1 MKHKTMVA
9 TLAALAISAVAVG
22 DITPDGPE
30 TDKVSAAAC
39 VALWPDGQMPDRQA
53 EQVEPFLVWHTPRE
67 RTSDLCLIAVPGGG
81 YAQTSTGGTV
91 ASMARRFNEKGVTV
105 AVLRY
110 RTPRP
115 RGLPKHQSAWEDA
128 QRAIRIV
135 RGESAAR
142 GYSPDKIGMIGF
154 SAGGHLTLMC
164 ATSATTNAYAR
175 IDAIDDVPCHLN
187 FAIPVYPAYVL
198 TDGARSKNTHG
209 GNSAGMVAD
218 FLFDERTPPMC
229 LVHGDADVYSAM
241 GSVRVYHKLRMMGI
255 PAELHVYAQV
265 PHAFGADDGKVPE
278 PPLWWDEV
286 WLWLGKIQ
294 PKP

>member
-1 MKHKTMVA
+1 MKVPV
-9 TLAALAISAVAVG
+9 LPFAVALLSCFAGAADTEQSG
-22 DITPDGPE
+22 DP
-30 TDKVSAAAC
+30 SAPQAAE
-39 VALWPDGQMPDRQA
+39 VVPLWPDGRMPDRQA
-53 EQVEPFLVWHTPRE
+53 GQAEPFLVWHTPRE
-67 RTSDLCLIAVPGGG
+67 RTSDMCLIAVPGGG
-81 YAQTSTGGTV
+81 YAQTSTNGTV
-91 ASMARRFNEKGVTV
+91 ASMARRFNEKRVTV

-142 GYSPDKIGMIGF
+142 GYSPEKIGMIGF

-198 TDGARSKNTHG
+198 TDGVRSKNTHG

-241 GSVRVYHKLRMMGI
+241 GSVRVYHKLRTMGI

-278 PPLWWDEV
+278 PPLWWDEA